1 MSRSLSKSVVAALF
15 LLFLIGTVCFGQD
28 TPDAVEKRLAGAR
41 GRDWVYKTVEMFMGP
56 GNKCKQ
62 GESYRFK
69 ADHTVVISQCVSGLM
84 HTDTQRWSIESVDPL
99 ETHVKVGGTS
109 YILRFWDTPQAHFM
123 ALRTKAFDK
132 TQPTIDK
139 TFQLAED

>member
-1 MSRSLSKSVVAALF
+1 LV
-15 LLFLIGTVCFGQD
+15 GTLCFGQD
-28 TPDAVEKRLAGAR
+28 TQGQVERRLAGAR
-41 GRDWVYKTVEMFMGP
+41 GRDWVYKTVETFMGP

-69 ADHTVVISQCVSGLM
+69 ADHTVVITQCISGSM
-84 HTDTQRWSIESVDPL
+84 HSDTQKWSIESIDPL
-99 ETHVKVGGTS
+99 ETHVKVGATS

-139 TFQLAED
+139 TFQLAEE